1 MWVLFVL
8 LLVLMWMNPPMHMDM
23 WSKTII
29 LCAIIVLTYAHVL
42 LGVIAAG
49 MFMYKLTYRETF
61 AKQHKPKGTK
71 KELFGV
77 QESLRSKPS
86 NSL

>member
-1 MWVLFVL
+1 MWVLFIL
-8 LLVLMWMNPPMHMDM
+8 LLVLMWTNPPIRMNM
-23 WSKTII
+23 WTKTII

-42 LGVIAAG
+42 LGLIAAG
-49 MFMYKLTYRETF
+49 MFVYKLTYRETF
-61 AKQHKPKGTK
+61 APNKSKGPK

-86 NSL
+86 NWL